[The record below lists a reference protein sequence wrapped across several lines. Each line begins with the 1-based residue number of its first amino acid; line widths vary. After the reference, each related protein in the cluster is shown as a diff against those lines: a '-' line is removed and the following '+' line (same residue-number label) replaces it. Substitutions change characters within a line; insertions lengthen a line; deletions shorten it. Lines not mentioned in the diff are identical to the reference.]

1 MRLNLPLFAL
11 AIGAFGIGVTEF
23 APMGML
29 PGIAGDLGVSIPA
42 AGLLVSAYAMGVL
55 IGAPLMTLTTGRID
69 RRTLLVGLMGI
80 FTLGNALSA
89 LADGYWTLMI
99 ARVVTSFNHGA
110 FFGAGSVVAAS
121 LVPADKRA
129 GAVAAMFTGLTV
141 ATIGGVPLAT
151 WAGDVLGWRTAF
163 AGIAGVGAVAMLSL
177 RLALPPLPVT
187 GISDMRAELRV
198 LTRTPVLAALGLTVV
213 GASAMFTVFTYI
225 VPILRDETHAS
236 TTFVTAMLVLYGVG
250 LTIGNTLGGRLADR
264 SIDRTLVG
272 SFAVLATVLVVFAG
286 VMHWPLF
293 VAGAILIWGIASF
306 AIVPPLQMRVMEA
319 AGDAPNLA
327 SAMNIG
333 AFNLGNA
340 IGAALGGGVIGA
352 GLGLP
357 AVSLAGAAMAAAALV
372 MLLGIGHRRRRV
384 AACPA

>member
-1 MRLNLPLFAL
+1 MRLNLPLLAL
-11 AIGAFGIGVTEF
+11 ATGAFGIGVTEF

-29 PGIAGDLGVSIPA
+29 PGIASDLGVSIPA

-69 RRTLLVGLMGI
+69 RRTLLVALMGI

-110 FFGAGSVVAAS
+110 FFGVGSVVAAG
-121 LVPADKRA
+121 LVPADKRT

-151 WAGDVLGWRTAF
+151 WAGEVLGWRTAF

-177 RLALPPLPVT
+177 RLALPSLPVT
-187 GISDMRAELRV
+187 QESDMRAELRV
-198 LTRTPVLAALGLTVV
+198 LTRGPVLAALALTVV

-236 TTFVTAMLVLYGVG
+236 TGFVTAMLVLYGIG

-264 SIDRTLVG
+264 SIERTLVG
-272 SFAVLATVLVVFAG
+272 SFATLATVLVVFAG
-286 VMHWPLF
+286 AMHWPLP
-293 VAGAILIWGIASF
+293 AAAAILIWGIASF
-306 AIVPPLQMRVMEA
+306 AIVPPLQMRAMEA
-319 AGDAPNLA
+319 AVDAPNLA
-327 SAMNIG
+327 SAMNVG

-357 AVSLAGAAMAAAALV
+357 AVSLAGGAMAAAALV
-372 MLLGIGHRRRRV
+372 MLIAIGRRRAV
-384 AACPA
+384 TCPA

>member
-1 MRLNLPLFAL
+1 MRLNLPLLAL

-29 PGIAGDLGVSIPA
+29 PGIADDLGVSIPA

-110 FFGAGSVVAAS
+110 FFGVGSVVAAS

-177 RLALPPLPVT
+177 RLALPSLPVT

-198 LTRTPVLAALGLTVV
+198 LTRAPVLAALGLTVV

-225 VPILRDETHAS
+225 VPILRDETHAL
-236 TTFVTAMLVLYGVG
+236 TGFVTGMLVLYGIG
-250 LTIGNTLGGRLADR
+250 LTIGNTLGGRMADR

-272 SFAVLATVLVVFAG
+272 SFAVLAGVLVLFAG
-286 VMHWPLF
+286 VMHWPLP

-372 MLLGIGHRRRRV
+372 MLLAVGRRRRV
-384 AACPA
+384 GACPA